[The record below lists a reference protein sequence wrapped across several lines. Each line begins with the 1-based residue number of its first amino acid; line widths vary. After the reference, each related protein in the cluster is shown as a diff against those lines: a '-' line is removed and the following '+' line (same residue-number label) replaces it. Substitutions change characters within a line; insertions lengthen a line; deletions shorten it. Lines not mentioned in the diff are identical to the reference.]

1 MTTKHLSEEELQQ
14 YSIDKSSCDI
24 EASSHIQS
32 CASCKANVEAYR
44 QLFTV
49 IHDQPKQVF
58 GFDLSNLVLKQ
69 LPESKS
75 KFSVNSVF
83 VFLTVLAAAF
93 SISIPVY
100 LFRKYLSALFEGALS
115 MTIYLI
121 VITAIV
127 ILVFQSMEMYRK
139 YQKQM
144 SILN

>member
-83 VFLTVLAAAF
+83 AFRRSAVNDHIPYRYHSHRYSRIPEHGNVQEISKANEHIKLIKLKLQHNCSMPVLSF
-93 SISIPVY
+93 
-100 LFRKYLSALFEGALS
+100 
-115 MTIYLI
+115 
-121 VITAIV
+121 ITNI
-127 ILVFQSMEMYRK
+127 K
-139 YQKQM
+139 NKQ
-144 SILN
+144 